1 MAIISFNT
9 FSSDK
14 VVELLKKENEELK
27 NKIETNNE
35 LIKLRNTNSIKTKM
49 TESDLSKN
57 SETKYN
63 LFLGAEAVNWGEDL
77 EQNVPTIGFGY
88 FVTKNISLNYSYG
101 RFDLPNY
108 PSSGISTITNINNAF
123 VKYTYKNDWSGLNIN
138 PIFGYVHY
146 NVSSPDAGN
155 AEDSDLAKLE
165 ELKIEDIESRSG
177 FISGFEIQKEFDN
190 KWYTSLR
197 ADFVKSVSIFGG
209 IQF

>member
-1 MAIISFNT
+1 MKYLLILMAIISFNT

-88 FVTKNISLNYSYG
+88 FVTKNISLNMEG
-101 RFDLPNY
+101 LIFQITLQVGFQLLRILTMLLL
-108 PSSGISTITNINNAF
+108 STLIKMI
-123 VKYTYKNDWSGLNIN
+123 GL
-138 PIFGYVHY
+138 
-146 NVSSPDAGN
+146 
-155 AEDSDLAKLE
+155 
-165 ELKIEDIESRSG
+165 
-177 FISGFEIQKEFDN
+177 
-190 KWYTSLR
+190 
-197 ADFVKSVSIFGG
+197 VSILILFLAMF
-209 IQF
+209 IIM